1 MAVRGGVG
9 GDGSASAA
17 RSVPF
22 GTTKIRQ
29 TLWIVCAQGS
39 EASARWLG
47 EVLWVSPGRIPAL
60 RHPGQLLLGLP
71 ARFPSIAP
79 SWACRAARG
88 RWSLYADLLLFCV
101 VSARQAAHQCSWWC
115 RYVQWKLW
123 FAPGGHLRREISP
136 FRYAHVGAL
145 RCEIAT
151 HWALYAALLLFFV
164 ISARQAAHQ
173 CSWWCICV
181 QQKLW
186 FASCGRLR
194 REIASFGFAH
204 ALHHGLGHSAVKW
217 PSFEANSRCVSRGG
231 LKLSL
236 VGRARALRPFLACRC
251 RGSTRTWPLEVALA
265 HCEPDVYWHFAAVC
279 KLWARAMGLCRCFLL
294 LVTNVG
300 VYVCPTA
307 SLRRLAMH

>member
-101 VSARQAAHQCSWWC
+101 V
-115 RYVQWKLW
+115 
-123 FAPGGHLRREISP
+123 
-136 FRYAHVGAL
+136 
-145 RCEIAT
+145 
-151 HWALYAALLLFFV
+151 
-164 ISARQAAHQ
+164 SARQAAHQ